1 MPRDLV
7 MRKKA
12 GFPIPV
18 GDYIAP
24 LATPRFFAG
33 GFCETRLGLGR
44 RGVERSMSSWRQHKD
59 SLFGFIALETWGRIH
74 LMGQSVSDVEQL
86 VVDCE
91 RAHAVA
97 SGGK

>member
-24 LATPRFFAG
+24 LATPEFFSG
-33 GFCETRLGLGR
+33 GFCEDQLGLGR
-44 RGVERSMSSWRQHKD
+44 RGIERTMSSPTGQKD
-59 SLFGFIALETWGRIH
+59 SLFGFIALEIWGRIH
-74 LMGQSVSDVEQL
+74 IMGHSVGDIEAL
-86 VVDCE
+86 IADCE
-91 RAHAVA
+91 RRHEGTGAAH
-97 SGGK
+97 